1 MTTLE
6 HFARDNTDLPTAKLA
21 FAVLTK
27 MVTTWGGP
35 DIVKSNNEN
44 TAPQPELPGFDRYM
58 MERFSPLSWALP
70 SSNGFNPK
78 DAQARQV
85 LLEVATLKKAI
96 YLKTGRAYINWLS
109 GGELRNTGMDEAA
122 ISRFIQALRE
132 QDMKAFK
139 NFFAVSFE
147 VISLV
152 VSVGSLYLEL
162 CLQSQPV
169 IQMCLFAFALY
180 PHEDQHSAE
189 SAPAAFAGF
198 ALQKRRRERLRPDMK
213 WHEYGKM
220 WNEGST

>member
-21 FAVLTK
+21 YAVLTK

-35 DIVKSNNEN
+35 DIVKSNHEDA
-44 TAPQPELPGFDRYM
+44 APQPELPGFDRYM

-96 YLKTGRAYINWLS
+96 YLKTGGAYINWLS

-139 NFFAVSFE
+139 NFFAVSFK

-152 VSVGSLYLEL
+152 GFDRLTLSRTLSPIPTNDTPVS
-162 CLQSQPV
+162 
-169 IQMCLFAFALY
+169 FAFALY

-189 SAPAAFAGF
+189 SAAAAFAGF
-198 ALQKRRRERLRPDMK
+198 ALQKRRRERLRAP
-213 WHEYGKM
+213 
-220 WNEGST
+220 T